1 MKRYIQHEFLKI
13 SHFVTREW
21 HHPVHNHNHFELIF
35 VHRGK
40 GAHCLS
46 GIHHPYREK
55 SIFLLGP
62 SDFHH
67 FEVEEESVFTFLKFS
82 EMYLHGIGQTELHTR
97 WNIEMDQLLSRL
109 RSTNQPLLN
118 SEQEAERAGRIVNFI
133 VDEWKTTGDE
143 TNETIF
149 FLVQALL
156 SIIYRNITIPALLGN
171 KKYAE
176 KITAIINYIHHH
188 IYSPEEIQLEHL
200 AEIFGYSRNYLGAYF
215 KEQTGVSL
223 RDYINEYKLHLVENR
238 LNFSSLSLKEISHAL
253 GFTDISHLN
262 KFFKGHRGISPSSFR
277 KQLAQQQERASGE

>member
-13 SHFVTREW
+13 SHFATREW
-21 HHPVHNHNHFELIF
+21 QHPVHNHNHFEIIF

-46 GIHHPYREK
+46 GIHHPYKEK

-67 FEVEEESVFTFLKFS
+67 FEVEEETLFTFLKFS
-82 EMYLHGIGQTELHTR
+82 EVYLNGIGQTELHTR
-97 WNIEMDQLLSRL
+97 WNLNMDQLLSRL
-109 RSTNQPLLN
+109 RSNSHPLLATA
-118 SEQEAERAGRIVNFI
+118 EEAERACRIVNFI
-133 VDEWKTTGDE
+133 VEEWKTSGDE

-149 FLVQALL
+149 FLLQALL
-156 SIIYRNITIPALLGN
+156 SVIYRNIATPVLPGN
-171 KKYAE
+171 KKHSE

-188 IYSPEEIQLEHL
+188 IYSPELVQLEHL
-200 AEIFGYSRNYLGAYF
+200 AATFGYSRNYLGAFF
-215 KEQTGVSL
+215 KEQTGVPL

-238 LNFSSLSLKEISHAL
+238 LNFSSLSLKEISHTL

-262 KFFKGHRGISPSSFR
+262 KFFKSHRGMSPSAFR
-277 KQLAQQQERASGE
+277 KQLQNL